1 MDSRRRQVLAVILA
15 TVVVAV
21 GVVVVVTTS
30 VGTTRPA
37 TGFAVFSVIYE
48 PLSSS
53 TTRPYSS
60 EVVPAPPP
68 TLTVDSGC
76 RVGEGPRD
84 VTPVPAEVA
93 ARVDRAWTRIE
104 TWLAANAPVSAA
116 SLRPPADDAAIAETQ
131 RMVGVRLPAELVASL
146 RRHDGVPQ
154 TSVDTFVFPP
164 FMHPLP
170 ATDIADEAKMMC
182 GVLEDLG
189 QDDAVGPWW
198 HGQYVP
204 LAVDHG
210 GDSLFLDADA
220 RLGRQYHESGIDYD
234 GPASLTEL
242 LEQTADA
249 LNGGG
254 PLAEQYRPVV
264 EKGLLGWS

>member
-1 MDSRRRQVLAVILA
+1 MVLA

-21 GVVVVVTTS
+21 GVVAVVTTS
-30 VGTTRPA
+30 AGTTN
-37 TGFAVFSVIYE
+37 TGYLVASAFYE
-48 PLSSS
+48 PMSSS
-53 TTRPYSS
+53 TGRPHSS
-60 EVVPAPPP
+60 EAAPGPPP

-76 RVGEGPRD
+76 RIGEGSRD

-104 TWLAANAPVSAA
+104 TWLAANAPASAA
-116 SLRPPADDAAIAETQ
+116 SLRPPADDAAIAEAQ

-154 TSVDTFVFPP
+154 TSVDTFVFPA

-170 ATDIADEAKMMC
+170 AEDIADHAEMLC

-189 QDDAVGPWW
+189 EDDAVGPWW

-220 RLGRQYHESGIDYD
+220 RLGRQYHESGIVFDR
-234 GPASLTEL
+234 PTSLTAL

-249 LNGGG
+249 LIGVG
-254 PLAEQYRPVV
+254 PLADEYRPVV
-264 EKGLLGWS
+264 EKGLLDWR